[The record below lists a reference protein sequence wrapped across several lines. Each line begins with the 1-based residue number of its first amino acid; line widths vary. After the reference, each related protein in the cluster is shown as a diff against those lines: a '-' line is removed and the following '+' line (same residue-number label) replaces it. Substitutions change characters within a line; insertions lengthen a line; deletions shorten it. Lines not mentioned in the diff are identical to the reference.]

1 LRQGFITVTETIA
14 RRVVLRGM
22 AGSLFGTVVALNV
35 RATVATAPAFADP
48 AFAAQWRAGEALQPN
63 FWGPPIIGG
72 VQEPYTEAA
81 SGQRLVQY
89 FDKGRMELTNGAV
102 TNGLLATQMIA
113 GTIQVGDGSFEA
125 RPAPAIPIAGDL
137 DNPGPTYA
145 MLATKAA
152 DLLVAAP
159 ARPGTRVT
167 ATVAA
172 DGTHATGTPPGD
184 NGPVTISAYD
194 DATKHNL
201 AQAFAQYRGI
211 VGVAAVG
218 LAISEPFGATVKV
231 AGVSKTVMIQVFER
245 RVLTY
250 TADNPAPFRVE
261 MGNIG
266 QHYLHWRYGDTLPA
280 SAPPA
285 PSGDQPGAEE
295 ADFLARI
302 NAYRAQNN
310 VPPLTISAALTRTAV
325 WLSGDMAA
333 KGYFSH
339 TDSLGRDLTE
349 RLRAF
354 GVTGNTI
361 WGENIAGGNASAAE
375 TFAQFAASPEHNA
388 NMLRPEFTTIG
399 IGRAHGGPPYEWY
412 WTTDFGNAPG

>member
-1 LRQGFITVTETIA
+1 MTERMT

-22 AGSLFGTVVALNV
+22 TGSLFGTVVALNV
-35 RATVATAPAFADP
+35 RAPVGAALAFADP
-48 AFAAQWRAGEALQPN
+48 AFEAQWRAGEALQPN
-63 FWGPPIIGG
+63 FWGPPITGG
-72 VQEPYTEAA
+72 VQEAYKETAG
-81 SGQRLVQY
+81 GQRLVQY

-113 GTIQVGDGSFEA
+113 GTIQVGDESFED
-125 RPAPAIPIAGDL
+125 RPAPAIPIAGDP

-145 MLATKAA
+145 ALGGAAAGLLAA
-152 DLLVAAP
+152 VS

-167 ATVAA
+167 ATVAT
-172 DGTHATGTPPGD
+172 DGTLSGGTPSTD
-184 NGPVTISAYD
+184 SGPMAIGAYD
-194 DATKHNL
+194 DATKHNI
-201 AQAFAQYRGI
+201 AQAFAQYRETA
-211 VGVAAVG
+211 GVAAVG

-231 AGVSKTVMIQVFER
+231 AGVSKTVMIQIFER

-250 TADNPAPFRVE
+250 TPDNPAPFRVE

-266 QHYLHWRYGDTLPA
+266 QHYLRWRYGDTLPA

-285 PSGDQPGAEE
+285 PSGGQPGAEE

-310 VPPLTISAALTRTAV
+310 VPPLAISAALTRTAV

-354 GVTGNTI
+354 GVTGNTF

-412 WTTDFGNAPG
+412 WTTDFGNAGS

>member
-1 LRQGFITVTETIA
+1 MIVTIS
-14 RRVVLRGM
+14 RRTVLRGIP
-22 AGSLFGTVVALNV
+22 GALLTAAI
-35 RATVATAPAFADP
+35 ATTARLPVGAAPAFADP

-63 FWGPPIIGG
+63 FWGPPITGG
-72 VQEPYTEAA
+72 VQEPYKDV
-81 SGQRLVQY
+81 SGGQRLVQY
-89 FDKGRMELTNGAV
+89 FDKGRMELTNGTV
-102 TNGLLATQMIA
+102 TNGLLTTQMIA
-113 GTIQVGDGSFEA
+113 GKIQVGDESFED

-145 MLATKAA
+145 ALATKAA
-152 DLLVAAP
+152 DLLAAAP

-172 DGTHATGTPPGD
+172 DGTLSGGTPSTD
-184 NGPVTISAYD
+184 SGPMAISAYD
-194 DATKHNL
+194 SATKHNI
-201 AQAFAQYRGI
+201 AQAFAQYRDTAGT
-211 VGVAAVG
+211 AAVG

-231 AGVSKTVMIQVFER
+231 AGVSKTVMIQLFER

-266 QHYLHWRYGDTLPA
+266 QHYLRWRYGDTLPA

-285 PSGDQPGAEE
+285 PSGDQPGTEE
-295 ADFLARI
+295 ADFFARI

-412 WTTDFGNAPG
+412 WTTDFGNVSG

>member
-1 LRQGFITVTETIA
+1 MKEMIS
-14 RRVVLRGM
+14 RRAVLRGI
-22 AGSLFGTVVALNV
+22 SGTLLT
-35 RATVATAPAFADP
+35 ATVTTTIRAPVGAAPAFADI

-63 FWGPPIIGG
+63 FWGPAITAG
-72 VQEPYTEAA
+72 VQEPYKDAA
-81 SGQRLVQY
+81 GSQRLVQY
-89 FDKGRMELTNGAV
+89 FDKGRMELTNGTV

-113 GTIQVGDGSFEA
+113 GMIQVGDDSFEN

-145 MLATKAA
+145 ALGGTAAGLLA
-152 DLLVAAP
+152 VAP

-167 ATVAA
+167 AAVAA
-172 DGTHATGTPPGD
+172 DGAVSGGTPPAD
-184 NGPVTISAYD
+184 SGPMAISAYD
-194 DATKHNL
+194 DATKHNIP
-201 AQAFAQYRGI
+201 QAFAQYRERA
-211 VGVAAVG
+211 GVAAVG
-218 LAISEPFGATVKV
+218 LAIAEPFGATVKV
-231 AGVSKTVMIQVFER
+231 AGVPKMVMIQVFER

-250 TADNPAPFRVE
+250 TPDNPAAFRVE

-266 QHYLHWRYGDTLPA
+266 QHYLRWRYGDT
-280 SAPPA
+280 PPA
-285 PSGDQPGAEE
+285 PSGDQPGTEE

-302 NAYRAQNN
+302 NAYRAENN
-310 VPPLTISAALTRTAV
+310 FPPLAISAGLTRTAT

-354 GVTGNTI
+354 GVAGNTI

-412 WTTDFGNAPG
+412 WTTDFGNEHD